1 MIFNIA
7 FVLICILAVLLI
19 IASCWITKVEKEQ
32 NDADDKTDH
41 VA

>member
-19 IASCWITKVEKEQ
+19 IASVYITKLEKEQ
-32 NDADDKTDH
+32 GFTEGEDDD
-41 VA
+41 